1 VKINEVFGI
10 SPGLFTFLMIAAA
23 VAMFW
28 LAERAEKRFARPEIT
43 NEI

>member
-1 VKINEVFGI
+1 MGI
-10 SPGLFTFLMIAAA
+10 SPGLFTFLLIIAA

-28 LAERAEKRFARPEIT
+28 IAEVAEKKFARPDIT